1 MLEPRRL
8 RLLRELASRG
18 TIAATAD
25 ACGYTPSGV
34 SQQLALLEREVRMPL
49 LVREGRRVALT
60 AAARVLVEHAER
72 VLAELEAAEAALA
85 GLTGSVRGTAR
96 LAAFPTAAAVFV
108 PAAIARCRAEH
119 PDLRVILSELETD
132 EAVAAVRSG
141 RIDVALVYEYALLP
155 RVADPGV
162 AIEPLFTEPL
172 LAALPAG
179 RDAPEQVPL
188 AILRDDAWIAPHS
201 DTGLRAALDRACGLA
216 GFAPGVDY
224 VSDDYTVIVALVA
237 AGLGVALI
245 PRLAAEAL
253 TADVRLRPV
262 IEPTL
267 TRTVSLVTRAG
278 GSAHPTVA
286 MLARCLR
293 EAADGSLHTP
303 STDFTQSPPS
313 GKARLL

>member
-8 RLLRELASRG
+8 RLLRELANRG

-34 SQQLALLEREVRMPL
+34 SQQLALLEREVRTPL

-85 GLTGSVRGTAR
+85 GLAGSVSGTAR
-96 LAAFPTAAAVFV
+96 LAAFPTAAAAFV

-141 RIDVALVYEYALLP
+141 RIDLALVYEYALLP

-162 AIEPLFTEPL
+162 DVDPLLTEPL

-179 RDAPEQVPL
+179 RDAPERVSL
-188 AILRDDAWIAPHS
+188 AMMRDDAWIAPHS
-201 DTGLRAALDRACGLA
+201 DTALRAVLDRACGLA
-216 GFAPGVDY
+216 GFAPTVDY
-224 VSDDYTVIVALVA
+224 ASDDYTVIVALVA
-237 AGLGVALI
+237 AGLGVALL
-245 PRLAAEAL
+245 PRLATEAL
-253 TADVRLRPV
+253 SADVHLHPV
-262 IEPTL
+262 ADPPL
-267 TRTVSLVTRAG
+267 TRTISLVTRS
-278 GSAHPTVA
+278 GSGRHPTIAAVA
-286 MLARCLR
+286 A
-293 EAADGSLHTP
+293 ELH
-303 STDFTQSPPS
+303 STMEPHS
-313 GKARLL
+313 AV

>member
-8 RLLRELASRG
+8 RLLRELAHRG
-18 TIAATAD
+18 TIAATAQ

-60 AAARVLVEHAER
+60 EAARVLVGHAER

-85 GLTGSVRGTAR
+85 GLAGSVRGTVR
-96 LAAFPTAAAVFV
+96 LAAFPTAAAAFV

-119 PDLRVILSELETD
+119 PDLRVVLSELETD

-141 RIDVALVYEYALLP
+141 RIDLALVYEYALLP

-162 AIEPLFTEPL
+162 EVGPLFTEPL
-172 LAALPAG
+172 LAALPGG
-179 RDAPEQVPL
+179 RDVPERVPL
-188 AILRDDAWIAPHS
+188 TILRGDAWIAPHS
-201 DTGLRAALDRACGLA
+201 DTALRAVLDRACGLA
-216 GFAPGVDY
+216 GFTPDIDY

-253 TADVRLRPV
+253 TADVQLRPV
-262 IEPTL
+262 VEPTL

-278 GSAHPTVA
+278 GGAHPTVA
-286 MLARCLR
+286 TLARRLR
-293 EAADGSLHTP
+293 EAAGGSLRP
-303 STDFTQSPPS
+303 LRAPAPPS
-313 GKARLL
+313 PEPRAGSG

>member
-18 TIAATAD
+18 TIAATAE

-34 SQQLALLEREVRMPL
+34 SQQLALLEREVRTPL

-60 AAARVLVEHAER
+60 AAARVLVDHAER

-85 GLTGSVRGTAR
+85 GLAGSVRGTAR
-96 LAAFPTAAAVFV
+96 LAAFPTAAAAFV

-141 RIDVALVYEYALLP
+141 RLDLALVYEYSLLP

-162 AIEPLFTEPL
+162 DVDPLFTEPL

-179 RDAPEQVPL
+179 RDAPERVSL
-188 AILRDDAWIAPHS
+188 AMLRDDAWIAPHS
-201 DTGLRAALDRACGLA
+201 DTALRAVLDRACGLA
-216 GFAPGVDY
+216 GFEPTVDY
-224 VSDDYTVIVALVA
+224 SSDDYTVIVALVA
-237 AGLGVALI
+237 AGLGVALL
-245 PRLAAEAL
+245 PKLATEALAA
-253 TADVRLRPV
+253 DVHLRPV
-262 IEPTL
+262 VAPAL
-267 TRTVSLVTRAG
+267 SRKVSLMTRAG
-278 GSAHPTVA
+278 RKSHPTIAAVA
-286 MLARCLR
+286 
-293 EAADGSLHTP
+293 GSLR
-303 STDFTQSPPS
+303 STME
-313 GKARLL
+313 L

>member
-18 TIAATAD
+18 TIAATAA

-60 AAARVLVEHAER
+60 EAARVLVDHAER

-85 GLTGSVRGTAR
+85 GLAGSVRGTAR
-96 LAAFPTAAAVFV
+96 LAAFPTAAAAFV
-108 PAAIARCRAEH
+108 PSAIARCRAEH
-119 PDLRVILSELETD
+119 PDLRVVLSEMETD

-141 RIDVALVYEYALLP
+141 GLDLALVYEYALMP

-162 AIEPLFTEPL
+162 DVGPLFTEPL

-179 RDAPEQVPL
+179 RDTAEQVPL
-188 AILRDDAWIAPHS
+188 SALRDEAWIAPHS
-201 DTGLRAALDRACGLA
+201 DVAQRTALERACGLA
-216 GFAPGVDY
+216 GFAPAVDY
-224 VSDDYTVIVALVA
+224 ASDDYTVIVALVA
-237 AGLGVALI
+237 AGLGVALL
-245 PRLAAEAL
+245 PRLATESL
-253 TADVRLRPV
+253 SADVQLRPV
-262 IEPTL
+262 VEPAL

-278 GSAHPTVA
+278 GRAHPAVA
-286 MLARCLR
+286 ALARYLR
-293 EAADGSLHTP
+293 EAATADG
-303 STDFTQSPPS
+303 
-313 GKARLL
+313 

>member
-18 TIAATAD
+18 TIAATAE

-60 AAARVLVEHAER
+60 EAARVLVGHAER

-85 GLTGSVRGTAR
+85 GLGGSVRGTAR
-96 LAAFPTAAAVFV
+96 LAAFPTAAAVLV
-108 PAAIARCRAEH
+108 PSAIARCRADH
-119 PDLRVILSELETD
+119 PDLRVVLSELETD
-132 EAVAAVRSG
+132 DAVPAVRSG
-141 RIDVALVYEYALLP
+141 RIDVALIYEYALFP

-162 AIEPLFTEPL
+162 EVARLFTEPL

-179 RDAPEQVPL
+179 RDAPEQVAL
-188 AILRDDAWIAPHS
+188 ATLRDDAWIAPHS
-201 DTGLRAALDRACGLA
+201 DTALRAVLDRACGLA
-216 GFAPGVDY
+216 GFEPTVDY
-224 VSDDYTVIVALVA
+224 ASDDYTVIVALVA

-245 PRLAAEAL
+245 PRLATEAL
-253 TADVRLRPV
+253 STDVQLRPV
-262 IEPTL
+262 VAPQL

-278 GSAHPTVA
+278 GRAHPTVA
-286 MLARCLR
+286 ALAHSLR
-293 EAADGSLHTP
+293 EAASD
-303 STDFTQSPPS
+303 
-313 GKARLL
+313 

>member
-18 TIAATAD
+18 TIAATAA

-60 AAARVLVEHAER
+60 EAARVLVGHAER
-72 VLAELEAAEAALA
+72 VLAELEAAEAAIA
-85 GLTGSVRGTAR
+85 GLAGSVRGTAR
-96 LAAFPTAAAVFV
+96 LAAFPTAAAAFV

-119 PDLRVILSELETD
+119 PDLRVVLSELETD

-141 RIDVALVYEYALLP
+141 RLDLALVYEYALLP

-162 AIEPLFTEPL
+162 DVDPLFTEPL

-179 RDAPEQVPL
+179 RDAPDELPL
-188 AILRDDAWIAPHS
+188 ASLRDDAWIAPHS
-201 DTGLRAALDRACGLA
+201 DAALRAVLDRSCGLA
-216 GFAPGVDY
+216 GFAPAVDY
-224 VSDDYTVIVALVA
+224 ASDDYTVIVALVA
-237 AGLGVALI
+237 AGLGVALL

-253 TADVRLRPV
+253 SIDVQLRPV
-262 IEPTL
+262 VEPAL
-267 TRTVSLVTRAG
+267 TRTVSLIARAG
-278 GSAHPTVA
+278 GRTNPATA
-286 MLARCLR
+286 ALAQCLR
-293 EAADGSLHTP
+293 EAATADEPT
-303 STDFTQSPPS
+303 
-313 GKARLL
+313 R

>member
-1 MLEPRRL
+1 MLEARRL
-8 RLLRELASRG
+8 RLLRELAHRG
-18 TIAATAD
+18 TIAATAA

-60 AAARVLVEHAER
+60 EAGRVLVDHAER

-85 GLTGSVRGTAR
+85 GLAGSVRGTAR
-96 LAAFPTAAAVFV
+96 LAAFPTAAAAFV

-119 PDLRVILSELETD
+119 PDLRVLLSEMETD

-141 RIDVALVYEYALLP
+141 RLDLALVYEYALLP

-162 AIEPLFTEPL
+162 DVDPLFTEPL

-188 AILRDDAWIAPHS
+188 AILRDDAWIAPDS
-201 DTGLRAALDRACGLA
+201 DTALRAVLDRACGLA
-216 GFAPGVDY
+216 GFAPAVDY
-224 VSDDYTVIVALVA
+224 ASDDYTVIVALVA
-237 AGLGVALI
+237 AGLGVALL
-245 PRLAAEAL
+245 PRLAAESL
-253 TADVRLRPV
+253 STDVQLRPV
-262 IEPTL
+262 VEPDL

-278 GSAHPTVA
+278 GRAHPAVA
-286 MLARCLR
+286 ALARCLR
-293 EAADGSLHTP
+293 EAALAQEPTH
-303 STDFTQSPPS
+303 QSV
-313 GKARLL
+313 

>member
-18 TIAATAD
+18 TIAATAE

-60 AAARVLVEHAER
+60 EAARVLVAHAER

-85 GLTGSVRGTAR
+85 DLTGAVRGTTR
-96 LAAFPTAAAVFV
+96 LAAFPTAAAAFV

-119 PDLRVILSELETD
+119 PDLRVVLSELETD

-141 RIDVALVYEYALLP
+141 RIDLALVYEYALLP
-155 RVADPGV
+155 RVADLGV
-162 AIEPLFTEPL
+162 DVDPLFTEPL

-188 AILRDDAWIAPHS
+188 EILRDDAWIAPHG
-201 DTGLRAALDRACGLA
+201 DAALRVVLDRACGLA
-216 GFAPGVDY
+216 GFAPTVDY
-224 VSDDYTVIVALVA
+224 ASNDYTVIVALVA

-245 PRLAAEAL
+245 PQLATEAL
-253 TADVRLRPV
+253 STEVQLRPV
-262 IEPTL
+262 VEPTL

-278 GSAHPTVA
+278 SGTRPTIAAVA
-286 MLARCLR
+286 TYLR
-293 EAADGSLHTP
+293 SVMEP
-303 STDFTQSPPS
+303 
-313 GKARLL
+313 

>member
-8 RLLRELASRG
+8 RLLRELANRG
-18 TIAATAD
+18 TIAATAQ

-60 AAARVLVEHAER
+60 EAARVLVDHAER

-85 GLTGSVRGTAR
+85 GLAGSVRGTAR
-96 LAAFPTAAAVFV
+96 LAAFPTAAAAFV
-108 PAAIARCRAEH
+108 PAAIARCRTEH

-141 RIDVALVYEYALLP
+141 RIDLALVYEYALLP

-162 AIEPLFTEPL
+162 DVGPLFTEPL
-172 LAALPAG
+172 LAALPRG

-188 AILRDDAWIAPHS
+188 TILRDDAWIAPHS
-201 DTGLRAALDRACGLA
+201 DTALRAVLDRACGLA
-216 GFAPGVDY
+216 GFAPDIDY

-237 AGLGVALI
+237 AGLGVALL
-245 PRLAAEAL
+245 PRLATEAL
-253 TADVRLRPV
+253 SAEVQLRPV
-262 IEPTL
+262 VDPAL

-278 GSAHPTVA
+278 GRAHPTVA
-286 MLARCLR
+286 ALARCLR
-293 EAADGSLHTP
+293 EAARDHGS
-303 STDFTQSPPS
+303 
-313 GKARLL
+313 

>member
-18 TIAATAD
+18 TIAATAE

-60 AAARVLVEHAER
+60 EAARVLVAHAER

-85 GLTGSVRGTAR
+85 DLAGSVRGTVR
-96 LAAFPTAAAVFV
+96 LVAFPSAAAAFVPT
-108 PAAIARCRAEH
+108 AIARCRAEH
-119 PDLRVILSELETD
+119 PDLRVILTELETD

-141 RIDVALVYEYALLP
+141 RIDLALVYEYSLLP
-155 RVADPGV
+155 RVADAGV
-162 AIEPLFTEPL
+162 DVDPLVTEPL

-179 RDAPEQVPL
+179 WDVPEQVSL
-188 AILRDDAWIAPHS
+188 EILRDDSWIAPHS
-201 DTGLRAALDRACGLA
+201 DTALRAVLDRACGLA
-216 GFAPGVDY
+216 GFAPTVDY
-224 VSDDYTVIVALVA
+224 ASDDYTVIVALVA

-245 PRLAAEAL
+245 PRLATEAL
-253 TADVRLRPV
+253 SADVQLRPV
-262 IEPTL
+262 VEPAL

-278 GSAHPTVA
+278 GRAHPAVA
-286 MLARCLR
+286 ALADTLQR
-293 EAADGSLHTP
+293 AAPDRPGSR
-303 STDFTQSPPS
+303 S
-313 GKARLL
+313 GAPQR